1 MGERRHQGRIAA
13 PGLALGP
20 LVWLA
25 DPLTAQ
31 ALEAA
36 GDPAAEHARLEA
48 AMAMASGALA
58 ELARTTDEAMAAE
71 ILGFQLE
78 MLADPALAEPALVAI
93 DGGASAAAAWVE
105 AMAAQIAVFE
115 ADDDAY
121 FQARAADLVDLRE
134 RVLSALAGNEASLG
148 DLPSGAILRAADLTP
163 SRFLSFDWSEL
174 GGAAL
179 TAGNAASHVAMLAR
193 ARGVPLLVQLGDD
206 GTEVGQ
212 AVLDAMTGTL
222 VLEPTAATLAH
233 YSDRLADARAEAMAA
248 AEIVARPAVTPTG
261 AAISVLVNVD
271 DPDAV
276 PDDILRAGD
285 GVGLLRTEF
294 LFMARPDLPDE
305 ETQCRVYRRLLER
318 LGGRPLVLR
327 TLDIGGDK
335 PLPSLDLP
343 HEANPFLGLR
353 GLRLCLARPELLR
366 PQLRA
371 AIRAAAAGP
380 LSIMLPMVS
389 RAAEVTAAR
398 IMLEVEAQALDL
410 PAPPLGIMVETPAA
424 ALALDTMKVD
434 FASIGSNDL
443 TQYVMAAAR
452 DGSGA
457 VADLADP
464 LDPAVLRL
472 IGLVVEQARAR
483 DLPLSLCGD
492 MASDRA
498 GLEALLDLG
507 LTRLSVAPAALGRVK
522 LWISRHGGPGR

>member
-1 MGERRHQGRIAA
+1 M
-13 PGLALGP
+13 
-20 LVWLA
+20 
-25 DPLTAQ
+25 
-31 ALEAA
+31 
-36 GDPAAEHARLEA
+36 
-48 AMAMASGALA
+48 
-58 ELARTTDEAMAAE
+58 
-71 ILGFQLE
+71 
-78 MLADPALAEPALVAI
+78 
-93 DGGASAAAAWVE
+93 
-105 AMAAQIAVFE
+105 
-115 ADDDAY
+115 
-121 FQARAADLVDLRE
+121 
-134 RVLSALAGNEASLG
+134 
-148 DLPSGAILRAADLTP
+148 
-163 SRFLSFDWSEL
+163 
-174 GGAAL
+174 
-179 TAGNAASHVAMLAR
+179 
-193 ARGVPLLVQLGDD
+193 
-206 GTEVGQ
+206 
-212 AVLDAMTGTL
+212 
-222 VLEPTAATLAH
+222 
-233 YSDRLADARAEAMAA
+233 
-248 AEIVARPAVTPTG
+248 
-261 AAISVLVNVD
+261 VNVD

>member
-1 MGERRHQGRIAA
+1 
-13 PGLALGP
+13 
-20 LVWLA
+20 
-25 DPLTAQ
+25 
-31 ALEAA
+31 
-36 GDPAAEHARLEA
+36 
-48 AMAMASGALA
+48 MATALA
-58 ELARTTDEAMAAE
+58 TASSALAALVESSDEEMAAE

-78 MLADPALAEPALVAI
+78 MVADPALADPAYEAI
-93 DGGASAAAAWVE
+93 DGGAPAAAAWVD

-115 ADDDAY
+115 ADEDAY

-134 RVLSALAGNEASLG
+134 RVLLALAGGATEQG
-148 DLPSGAILRAADLTP
+148 DLPSGAILLATDLTP
-163 SRFLSFDWSEL
+163 SRFLAFDWAAL

-179 TAGNAASHVAMLAR
+179 GHGNAASHVAMLAR
-193 ARGVPLLVQLGDD
+193 ARGVPLLVQLG
-206 GTEVGQ
+206 EVDAGAGQ
-212 AVLDAMTGTL
+212 AVLDAVTGTL
-222 VLEPTAATLAH
+222 VVDPGPATLAQ
-233 YSDRLADARAEAMAA
+233 YADRLADARAEAVAA
-248 AEIVARPAVTPTG
+248 ADIIAKPAVTMAG
-261 AAISVLVNVD
+261 AAVSVMVNVD

-294 LFMARPDLPDE
+294 LFMGRPDLPDE
-305 ETQCRVYRRLLER
+305 AIQHRVYRRLLER
-318 LGGRPLVLR
+318 LGGRPLILR

-335 PLPSLDLP
+335 PLSSLALP

-353 GLRLCLARPELLR
+353 GLRLCLARPELFR

-371 AIRAAAAGP
+371 AIRAATAGP

-398 IMLEVEAQALDL
+398 TMLEAEAQDLDL

-424 ALALDTMKVD
+424 ALALDTMPID

-452 DGSGA
+452 DSGGP

-472 IGLVVEQARAR
+472 IGLVVEQATAR

-498 GLEALLDLG
+498 GLEALLNLG
-507 LTRLSVAPAALGRVK
+507 LTRISVAPAALGRVK
-522 LWISRHGGPGR
+522 LWISRHGGPVR